1 MSREL
6 SQNNSKLL
14 FLFIIFVS
22 MLPVVL
28 VTHTYSKKKN
38 LGNSEG
44 NEESEIYYSFIAQ
57 R

>member
-1 MSREL
+1 
-6 SQNNSKLL
+6 
-14 FLFIIFVS
+14 

-28 VTHTYSKKKN
+28 VTHNLLKKKN